1 MNVIARDAINWI
13 TTKRIARILKVWE
26 IEKNVSPLPPL
37 LLLRIVRINLL
48 GIFKGTTMI
57 ETRSDL
63 IKEDIKDN
71 EALRG
76 LEDRIMDATQIKENT
91 LDLTLEVDMI
101 FPRPRILENQFR
113 RPLGITRAVELR
125 RVPLTL

>member
-1 MNVIARDAINWI
+1 
-13 TTKRIARILKVWE
+13 
-26 IEKNVSPLPPL
+26 
-37 LLLRIVRINLL
+37 
-48 GIFKGTTMI
+48 MI